1 MKSGI
6 LTIMKKELAR
16 FFGDKRTVAGVLLPG
31 VMIYVLYSFMG
42 TAMGSVFGVEE
53 DYVPSIQAVRLP
65 QSIAA
70 LADSAGM
77 ALTEGEEAGLPA
89 AMDQVA
95 GQELDLLVVFPEDFD
110 QAVADYSVASGE
122 PAPHVEVYYSSVST
136 ASQSAYM
143 AFTGLLDSY
152 ESLLANKFDVNAG
165 EGVYDLATAEES
177 TGALF
182 AMLMPMLLMMFLYSG
197 CSAVAP
203 ESIAGEKERGTIA
216 TMLVTPIRRS
226 DIAVG
231 KILALAV
238 ITVLSGASS
247 TLGTILSLP
256 NLMGGAAGEM
266 DANIYG
272 VRDYLLLAAVM
283 SSFLGMVLSLP
294 KIIGVSVGSF
304 VGSFGF
310 LSYFMLLL
318 LILSLVPLIV
328 AIISVVSTASRT
340 VKESSG
346 YTSVI
351 MVITMVLSLV
361 ASFVS
366 GIGGWSVVVPILN
379 AVVAMQNILT
389 GSYVVWQCLVSVL
402 MNLVYTAVIVFVMA
416 KMLSSERI
424 MFGK

>member
-136 ASQSAYM
+136 DSQSAYM

-247 TLGTILSLP
+247 ALGTILSLP

-266 DANIYG
+266 NANIYG
-272 VRDYLLLAAVM
+272 VRDYLLLAAVI
-283 SSFLGMVLSLP
+283 LST
-294 KIIGVSVGSF
+294 V
-304 VGSFGF
+304 
-310 LSYFMLLL
+310 LLL
-318 LILSLVPLIV
+318 VTLVALLS
-328 AIISVVSTASRT
+328 AFAKT
-340 VKESSG
+340 VKEAQT
-346 YTSVI
+346 YAVPLMI
-351 MVITMVLSLV
+351 LVMVLGITGMFGGGASQNLAVYAIPLYNSVQCIVGIFSFSLQGQAV
-361 ASFVS
+361 A
-366 GIGGWSVVVPILN
+366 LTA
-379 AVVAMQNILT
+379 AVNGAATLL
-389 GSYVVWQCLVSVL
+389 G
-402 MNLVYTAVIVFVMA
+402 VFVLTRMFN
-416 KMLSSERI
+416 SEGI
-424 MFGK
+424 IFGR

>member
-95 GQELDLLVVFPEDFD
+95 GQELDLLAVFPEDFD

-152 ESLLANKFDVNAG
+152 ESLLANKFDVNGG

-266 DANIYG
+266 NANIYG
-272 VRDYLLLAAVM
+272 VRDYLLLAAVI
-283 SSFLGMVLSLP
+283 LST
-294 KIIGVSVGSF
+294 V
-304 VGSFGF
+304 
-310 LSYFMLLL
+310 LLL
-318 LILSLVPLIV
+318 VTLVALLS
-328 AIISVVSTASRT
+328 AFAKT
-340 VKESSG
+340 VKEAQT
-346 YTSVI
+346 YAVPLMI
-351 MVITMVLSLV
+351 LVMVLGITGMFGGGASQNLAVYAIPLYNSVQCIVGIFSFSLLGQAV
-361 ASFVS
+361 A
-366 GIGGWSVVVPILN
+366 LTA
-379 AVVAMQNILT
+379 AVNGAATLL
-389 GSYVVWQCLVSVL
+389 G
-402 MNLVYTAVIVFVMA
+402 VFVLTRMFN
-416 KMLSSERI
+416 SEGI
-424 MFGK
+424 IFGR

>member
-266 DANIYG
+266 NANIYG
-272 VRDYLLLAAVM
+272 VRDYLLLAAVI
-283 SSFLGMVLSLP
+283 LST
-294 KIIGVSVGSF
+294 V
-304 VGSFGF
+304 
-310 LSYFMLLL
+310 LLL
-318 LILSLVPLIV
+318 VTLVALLS
-328 AIISVVSTASRT
+328 AFAKT
-340 VKESSG
+340 VKEAQT
-346 YTSVI
+346 YAVPLMI
-351 MVITMVLSLV
+351 LVMVLGITGMFGGGASQNLAVYAIPLYNSVQCIVGIFSFSLLGQAV
-361 ASFVS
+361 A
-366 GIGGWSVVVPILN
+366 LTA
-379 AVVAMQNILT
+379 AVNGAATLL
-389 GSYVVWQCLVSVL
+389 G
-402 MNLVYTAVIVFVMA
+402 VFVLTRMFN
-416 KMLSSERI
+416 SEGI
-424 MFGK
+424 IFGK

>member
-266 DANIYG
+266 NANIYG
-272 VRDYLLLAAVM
+272 VRDYLLLAAVI
-283 SSFLGMVLSLP
+283 LST
-294 KIIGVSVGSF
+294 V
-304 VGSFGF
+304 
-310 LSYFMLLL
+310 LLL
-318 LILSLVPLIV
+318 VTLVALLS
-328 AIISVVSTASRT
+328 AFAKT
-340 VKESSG
+340 VKEAQT
-346 YTSVI
+346 YAVPLMI
-351 MVITMVLSLV
+351 LVMVLGITGMFGGGASQNLAVYAIPLYNSVQCIVGIFSFSLLGQAV
-361 ASFVS
+361 A
-366 GIGGWSVVVPILN
+366 LTA
-379 AVVAMQNILT
+379 AVNGAATLL
-389 GSYVVWQCLVSVL
+389 G
-402 MNLVYTAVIVFVMA
+402 VFVLTRMFN
-416 KMLSSERI
+416 SEGI
-424 MFGK
+424 IFGR

>member
-216 TMLVTPIRRS
+216 TMLVTPLRRS

-247 TLGTILSLP
+247 ALGTILSLP

-266 DANIYG
+266 NANIYG
-272 VRDYLLLAAVM
+272 VRDYLLLAAVI
-283 SSFLGMVLSLP
+283 LST
-294 KIIGVSVGSF
+294 V
-304 VGSFGF
+304 
-310 LSYFMLLL
+310 LLL
-318 LILSLVPLIV
+318 VTLVALLS
-328 AIISVVSTASRT
+328 AFAKT
-340 VKESSG
+340 VKEAQT
-346 YTSVI
+346 YAVPLMI
-351 MVITMVLSLV
+351 LVMVLGITGMFGGGASQNLAVYAIPLYNSVQCIVGIFSFSLLGQAV
-361 ASFVS
+361 A
-366 GIGGWSVVVPILN
+366 LTA
-379 AVVAMQNILT
+379 AVNGAATLL
-389 GSYVVWQCLVSVL
+389 G
-402 MNLVYTAVIVFVMA
+402 VFVLTRMFN
-416 KMLSSERI
+416 SEGI
-424 MFGK
+424 IFGK

>member
-95 GQELDLLVVFPEDFD
+95 GQELDLLAVFPEDFD

-272 VRDYLLLAAVM
+272 VRDYLLLAAVI
-283 SSFLGMVLSLP
+283 LST
-294 KIIGVSVGSF
+294 V
-304 VGSFGF
+304 
-310 LSYFMLLL
+310 LLL
-318 LILSLVPLIV
+318 VTLVALLS
-328 AIISVVSTASRT
+328 AFAKT
-340 VKESSG
+340 VKEAQT
-346 YTSVI
+346 YAVPLMI
-351 MVITMVLSLV
+351 LVMVLGITGMFGGGASQNLAVYAIPLYNSVQCIVGIFSFSLLGQAV
-361 ASFVS
+361 A
-366 GIGGWSVVVPILN
+366 LTA
-379 AVVAMQNILT
+379 AVNGAATLL
-389 GSYVVWQCLVSVL
+389 G
-402 MNLVYTAVIVFVMA
+402 VFVLTRMFN
-416 KMLSSERI
+416 SEGI
-424 MFGK
+424 IFGK

>member
-95 GQELDLLVVFPEDFD
+95 GQELDLLAVFPEDFD

-247 TLGTILSLP
+247 ALGTILSLP

-266 DANIYG
+266 NANIYG
-272 VRDYLLLAAVM
+272 VRDYLLLAAVI
-283 SSFLGMVLSLP
+283 LST
-294 KIIGVSVGSF
+294 V
-304 VGSFGF
+304 
-310 LSYFMLLL
+310 LLL
-318 LILSLVPLIV
+318 VTLVALLS
-328 AIISVVSTASRT
+328 AFAKT
-340 VKESSG
+340 VKEAQT
-346 YTSVI
+346 YAVPLMI
-351 MVITMVLSLV
+351 LVMVLGITGMFGGGASQNLAVYAIPLYNSVQCIVGIFSFSLLGQAV
-361 ASFVS
+361 A
-366 GIGGWSVVVPILN
+366 LTA
-379 AVVAMQNILT
+379 AVNGAATLL
-389 GSYVVWQCLVSVL
+389 G
-402 MNLVYTAVIVFVMA
+402 VFVLTRMFN
-416 KMLSSERI
+416 SEGI
-424 MFGK
+424 IFGK

>member
-89 AMDQVA
+89 AMAQVA
-95 GQELDLLVVFPEDFD
+95 GQELDLLAVFPEDFD

-152 ESLLANKFDVNAG
+152 ESLLANKFDVNAR

-247 TLGTILSLP
+247 ALGTILSLP

-272 VRDYLLLAAVM
+272 VRDYLFLAAVI
-283 SSFLGMVLSLP
+283 LST
-294 KIIGVSVGSF
+294 V
-304 VGSFGF
+304 
-310 LSYFMLLL
+310 LLL
-318 LILSLVPLIV
+318 VTLVALLS
-328 AIISVVSTASRT
+328 AFAKT
-340 VKESSG
+340 VKEAQT
-346 YTSVI
+346 YAVPLMI
-351 MVITMVLSLV
+351 LVMVLGITGMFGGGASQNLAVYAIPLYNSVQCIVGIFSFSLLGQAV
-361 ASFVS
+361 A
-366 GIGGWSVVVPILN
+366 LTA
-379 AVVAMQNILT
+379 AVNGAATLL
-389 GSYVVWQCLVSVL
+389 G
-402 MNLVYTAVIVFVMA
+402 VFVLTRMFN
-416 KMLSSERI
+416 SEGI
-424 MFGK
+424 IFGK

>member
-95 GQELDLLVVFPEDFD
+95 GQELDLLAVFPEDFD

-247 TLGTILSLP
+247 ALGTILSLP

-272 VRDYLLLAAVM
+272 VRDYLLLAAVI
-283 SSFLGMVLSLP
+283 LST
-294 KIIGVSVGSF
+294 V
-304 VGSFGF
+304 
-310 LSYFMLLL
+310 LLL
-318 LILSLVPLIV
+318 VTLVALLS
-328 AIISVVSTASRT
+328 AFAKT
-340 VKESSG
+340 VKEAQT
-346 YTSVI
+346 YAVPLMI
-351 MVITMVLSLV
+351 LVMVLGITGMFGGGASQNLAMYAIPLYNSVQCIVGIFSFSVLGSGV
-361 ASFVS
+361 AVTA
-366 GIGGWSVVVPILN
+366 
-379 AVVAMQNILT
+379 AVNGAATLLGVFILT
-389 GSYVVWQCLVSVL
+389 R
-402 MNLVYTAVIVFVMA
+402 MFN
-416 KMLSSERI
+416 SEKI
-424 MFGK
+424 IFGR

>member
-95 GQELDLLVVFPEDFD
+95 GQELDLLAVFPEDFD

-152 ESLLANKFDVNAG
+152 ESLQANKFDVNAG

-247 TLGTILSLP
+247 ALGTILSLP

-272 VRDYLLLAAVM
+272 VRDYLFLAAVI
-283 SSFLGMVLSLP
+283 LST
-294 KIIGVSVGSF
+294 V
-304 VGSFGF
+304 
-310 LSYFMLLL
+310 LLL
-318 LILSLVPLIV
+318 VTLVALLS
-328 AIISVVSTASRT
+328 AFAKT
-340 VKESSG
+340 VKEAQT
-346 YTSVI
+346 YAVPLMI
-351 MVITMVLSLV
+351 LVMVLGITGMFGGGASQNLAVYAIPLYNSVQCIVGIFSFSLLGQAV
-361 ASFVS
+361 A
-366 GIGGWSVVVPILN
+366 LTA
-379 AVVAMQNILT
+379 AVNGAATLL
-389 GSYVVWQCLVSVL
+389 G
-402 MNLVYTAVIVFVMA
+402 VFVLTRMFN
-416 KMLSSERI
+416 SEGI
-424 MFGK
+424 IFGR

>member
-122 PAPHVEVYYSSVST
+122 PAPHVEIYYSSVST

-247 TLGTILSLP
+247 ALGTILSLP

-272 VRDYLLLAAVM
+272 VRDYLLLAAVI
-283 SSFLGMVLSLP
+283 LST
-294 KIIGVSVGSF
+294 V
-304 VGSFGF
+304 
-310 LSYFMLLL
+310 LLL
-318 LILSLVPLIV
+318 VTLVALLS
-328 AIISVVSTASRT
+328 AFAKT
-340 VKESSG
+340 VKEAQT
-346 YTSVI
+346 YAVPLMI
-351 MVITMVLSLV
+351 LVMVLGITGMFGGGASQNLAVYAIPLYNSVQCIVGIFSFSLLGQAV
-361 ASFVS
+361 A
-366 GIGGWSVVVPILN
+366 LTA
-379 AVVAMQNILT
+379 AVNGAATLL
-389 GSYVVWQCLVSVL
+389 G
-402 MNLVYTAVIVFVMA
+402 VFVLTRMFN
-416 KMLSSERI
+416 SEGI
-424 MFGK
+424 IFGK

>member
-272 VRDYLLLAAVM
+272 VRDYLFLAAVI
-283 SSFLGMVLSLP
+283 LST
-294 KIIGVSVGSF
+294 V
-304 VGSFGF
+304 
-310 LSYFMLLL
+310 LLL
-318 LILSLVPLIV
+318 VTLVALLS
-328 AIISVVSTASRT
+328 AFAKT
-340 VKESSG
+340 VKEAQT
-346 YTSVI
+346 YAVPLMI
-351 MVITMVLSLV
+351 LVMVLGITGMFGGGASQNLAVYAIPLYNSVQCIVGIFSFSLLGQAV
-361 ASFVS
+361 A
-366 GIGGWSVVVPILN
+366 LTA
-379 AVVAMQNILT
+379 AVNGAATLL
-389 GSYVVWQCLVSVL
+389 G
-402 MNLVYTAVIVFVMA
+402 VFVLTRMFN
-416 KMLSSERI
+416 SEGI
-424 MFGK
+424 IFGK

>member
-272 VRDYLLLAAVM
+272 VRDYLFLAAVI
-283 SSFLGMVLSLP
+283 LST
-294 KIIGVSVGSF
+294 V
-304 VGSFGF
+304 
-310 LSYFMLLL
+310 LLL
-318 LILSLVPLIV
+318 VTLVALLS
-328 AIISVVSTASRT
+328 AFAKT
-340 VKESSG
+340 VKEAQTYAVPLMILVMLLGVTGMFGGGASQNLAV
-346 YTSVI
+346 YAIPLYNSVQCI
-351 MVITMVLSLV
+351 VGIFSFSLQGQAV
-361 ASFVS
+361 A
-366 GIGGWSVVVPILN
+366 LTA
-379 AVVAMQNILT
+379 AVNGAATLL
-389 GSYVVWQCLVSVL
+389 G
-402 MNLVYTAVIVFVMA
+402 VFVLTRMFN
-416 KMLSSERI
+416 SEGI
-424 MFGK
+424 IFGK

>member
-95 GQELDLLVVFPEDFD
+95 GQELDLLAVFPEDFD

-272 VRDYLLLAAVM
+272 VRDYLFLAAVI
-283 SSFLGMVLSLP
+283 LST
-294 KIIGVSVGSF
+294 V
-304 VGSFGF
+304 
-310 LSYFMLLL
+310 LLL
-318 LILSLVPLIV
+318 VTLVALLS
-328 AIISVVSTASRT
+328 AFAKT
-340 VKESSG
+340 VKEAQT
-346 YTSVI
+346 YAVPLMI
-351 MVITMVLSLV
+351 LVMVLGITGMFGGGASQNLAVYAIPLYNSVQCIVGIFSFSLLGQAV
-361 ASFVS
+361 A
-366 GIGGWSVVVPILN
+366 LTA
-379 AVVAMQNILT
+379 AVNGAATLL
-389 GSYVVWQCLVSVL
+389 G
-402 MNLVYTAVIVFVMA
+402 VFVLTRMFN
-416 KMLSSERI
+416 SEGI
-424 MFGK
+424 IFGK

>member
-95 GQELDLLVVFPEDFD
+95 GQELDLLAVFPEDFD

-247 TLGTILSLP
+247 ALGTSLSLP

-266 DANIYG
+266 NANIYG
-272 VRDYLLLAAVM
+272 VRDYLLLAAVI
-283 SSFLGMVLSLP
+283 LST
-294 KIIGVSVGSF
+294 V
-304 VGSFGF
+304 
-310 LSYFMLLL
+310 LLL
-318 LILSLVPLIV
+318 VTLVALLS
-328 AIISVVSTASRT
+328 AFAKT
-340 VKESSG
+340 VKEAQT
-346 YTSVI
+346 YAVPLMI
-351 MVITMVLSLV
+351 LVMVLGITGMFGGGASQNLAVYAIPLYNSVQCIVGIFSFSLLGQAV
-361 ASFVS
+361 A
-366 GIGGWSVVVPILN
+366 LTA
-379 AVVAMQNILT
+379 AVNGAATLL
-389 GSYVVWQCLVSVL
+389 G
-402 MNLVYTAVIVFVMA
+402 VFVLTRMFN
-416 KMLSSERI
+416 SEGI
-424 MFGK
+424 IFGK

>member
-231 KILALAV
+231 KILALAA

-272 VRDYLLLAAVM
+272 VRDYLFLAAVI
-283 SSFLGMVLSLP
+283 LST
-294 KIIGVSVGSF
+294 V
-304 VGSFGF
+304 
-310 LSYFMLLL
+310 LLL
-318 LILSLVPLIV
+318 VTLVALLS
-328 AIISVVSTASRT
+328 AFAKT
-340 VKESSG
+340 VKEAQT
-346 YTSVI
+346 YAVPLMI
-351 MVITMVLSLV
+351 LVMVLGITGMFGGGASQNLAVYAIPLYNSVQCIVGIFSFSLLGQAV
-361 ASFVS
+361 A
-366 GIGGWSVVVPILN
+366 LTA
-379 AVVAMQNILT
+379 AVNGAATLL
-389 GSYVVWQCLVSVL
+389 G
-402 MNLVYTAVIVFVMA
+402 VFVLTRMFN
-416 KMLSSERI
+416 SEGI
-424 MFGK
+424 IFGK

>member
-53 DYVPSIQAVRLP
+53 DYVPSIQAVRMP

-95 GQELDLLVVFPEDFD
+95 GQELDLLAVFPEDFD

-231 KILALAV
+231 KILALAA

-272 VRDYLLLAAVM
+272 VRDYLFLAAVI
-283 SSFLGMVLSLP
+283 LST
-294 KIIGVSVGSF
+294 V
-304 VGSFGF
+304 
-310 LSYFMLLL
+310 LLL
-318 LILSLVPLIV
+318 VTLVALLS
-328 AIISVVSTASRT
+328 AFAKT
-340 VKESSG
+340 VKEAQT
-346 YTSVI
+346 YAVPLMI
-351 MVITMVLSLV
+351 LVMVLGITGMFGGGASQNLAVYAIPLYNSVQCIVGIFSFSLLGQAV
-361 ASFVS
+361 A
-366 GIGGWSVVVPILN
+366 LTA
-379 AVVAMQNILT
+379 AVNGAATLL
-389 GSYVVWQCLVSVL
+389 G
-402 MNLVYTAVIVFVMA
+402 VFVLTRMFN
-416 KMLSSERI
+416 SEGI
-424 MFGK
+424 IFGK

>member
-247 TLGTILSLP
+247 ALGTILSLP

-266 DANIYG
+266 NANIYG
-272 VRDYLLLAAVM
+272 VRDYLFLAAVI
-283 SSFLGMVLSLP
+283 LST
-294 KIIGVSVGSF
+294 V
-304 VGSFGF
+304 
-310 LSYFMLLL
+310 LLL
-318 LILSLVPLIV
+318 VTLVALLS
-328 AIISVVSTASRT
+328 AFAKT
-340 VKESSG
+340 VKEAQT
-346 YTSVI
+346 YAVPLMI
-351 MVITMVLSLV
+351 LVMVLGITGMFGGGASQNLAVYAIPLYNSVQCIVGIFSFSLQGQAV
-361 ASFVS
+361 A
-366 GIGGWSVVVPILN
+366 LTA
-379 AVVAMQNILT
+379 AVNGAATLL
-389 GSYVVWQCLVSVL
+389 G
-402 MNLVYTAVIVFVMA
+402 VFVLTRMFN
-416 KMLSSERI
+416 SEGI
-424 MFGK
+424 IFGK

>member
-122 PAPHVEVYYSSVST
+122 PAPHVEIYYSSVST

-143 AFTGLLDSY
+143 AFTGLLNSY

-247 TLGTILSLP
+247 ALGTILSLP

-266 DANIYG
+266 NANIYG
-272 VRDYLLLAAVM
+272 VRDYLLLAAVI
-283 SSFLGMVLSLP
+283 LST
-294 KIIGVSVGSF
+294 V
-304 VGSFGF
+304 
-310 LSYFMLLL
+310 LLL
-318 LILSLVPLIV
+318 VTLVALLS
-328 AIISVVSTASRT
+328 AFAKT
-340 VKESSG
+340 VKEAQT
-346 YTSVI
+346 YAVPLMI
-351 MVITMVLSLV
+351 LVMVLGITGMFGGGASQNLAVYAIPLYNSVQCIVGIFSFSLLGQAV
-361 ASFVS
+361 A
-366 GIGGWSVVVPILN
+366 LTA
-379 AVVAMQNILT
+379 AVNGAATLL
-389 GSYVVWQCLVSVL
+389 G
-402 MNLVYTAVIVFVMA
+402 VFVLTRMFN
-416 KMLSSERI
+416 SEGI
-424 MFGK
+424 IFGK

>member
-95 GQELDLLVVFPEDFD
+95 GQELDLLAVFPEDFD

-247 TLGTILSLP
+247 ALGTILSLP

-266 DANIYG
+266 NANIYG
-272 VRDYLLLAAVM
+272 VRDYLLLAAVI
-283 SSFLGMVLSLP
+283 LST
-294 KIIGVSVGSF
+294 V
-304 VGSFGF
+304 
-310 LSYFMLLL
+310 LLL
-318 LILSLVPLIV
+318 VTLVALLS
-328 AIISVVSTASRT
+328 AFAKT
-340 VKESSG
+340 VKEAQT
-346 YTSVI
+346 YAVPLMI
-351 MVITMVLSLV
+351 LVMVLGITGMFGGGASQNLAVYAIPLYNSVQCIVGIFSFSLQGQAV
-361 ASFVS
+361 A
-366 GIGGWSVVVPILN
+366 LTA
-379 AVVAMQNILT
+379 AVNGAATLL
-389 GSYVVWQCLVSVL
+389 G
-402 MNLVYTAVIVFVMA
+402 VFVLTRMFN
-416 KMLSSERI
+416 SEGI
-424 MFGK
+424 IFGR

>member
-143 AFTGLLDSY
+143 AFTGLLNSY

-247 TLGTILSLP
+247 ALGTILSLP

-272 VRDYLLLAAVM
+272 VRDYLFLAAVI
-283 SSFLGMVLSLP
+283 LST
-294 KIIGVSVGSF
+294 V
-304 VGSFGF
+304 
-310 LSYFMLLL
+310 LLL
-318 LILSLVPLIV
+318 VTLVALLS
-328 AIISVVSTASRT
+328 AFAKT
-340 VKESSG
+340 VKEAQT
-346 YTSVI
+346 YAVPLMI
-351 MVITMVLSLV
+351 LVMVLGITGMFGGGASQNLAVYAIPLYNSVQCNVGIFSFSLLGQAV
-361 ASFVS
+361 A
-366 GIGGWSVVVPILN
+366 LTA
-379 AVVAMQNILT
+379 AVNGAATLL
-389 GSYVVWQCLVSVL
+389 G
-402 MNLVYTAVIVFVMA
+402 VFVLTRMFN
-416 KMLSSERI
+416 SEGI
-424 MFGK
+424 IFGK

>member
-31 VMIYVLYSFMG
+31 VLIYVLYSFMG
-42 TAMGSVFGVEE
+42 TAMGSVFGVAE
-53 DYVPSIQAVRLP
+53 DASIQAVRLP

-70 LADSAGM
+70 AADSAGM
-77 ALTEGEEAGLPA
+77 ALTEGSEADLPA
-89 AMDQVA
+89 AKALVTE
-95 GQELDLLVVFPEDFD
+95 QELDLLVVFPEAFD
-110 QAVADYSVASGE
+110 QAVADYNVASGE
-122 PAPHVEVYYSSVST
+122 PAPLVEVYYNSVST
-136 ASQSAYM
+136 TSQSAYM

-165 EGVYDLATAEES
+165 EGGYDLATAEES

-247 TLGTILSLP
+247 ALGTILALP
-256 NLMGGAAGEM
+256 KLMGGAAGEM
-266 DANIYG
+266 DAAIYG
-272 VRDYLLLAAVM
+272 IREYLLLAAVI
-283 SSFLGMVLSLP
+283 LST
-294 KIIGVSVGSF
+294 V
-304 VGSFGF
+304 
-310 LSYFMLLL
+310 LLL
-318 LILSLVPLIV
+318 VTLVALLS
-328 AIISVVSTASRT
+328 AFART
-340 VKESSG
+340 VKEAQS
-346 YTSVI
+346 YAVPLMI
-351 MVITMVLSLV
+351 LVMVLGITGMFGGGASQNLAMYAIPLYNSVQCIVGIFSFSVLGSGV
-361 ASFVS
+361 AVTA
-366 GIGGWSVVVPILN
+366 
-379 AVVAMQNILT
+379 AVNGAATLLGVFILT
-389 GSYVVWQCLVSVL
+389 R
-402 MNLVYTAVIVFVMA
+402 MFN
-416 KMLSSERI
+416 SEKI
-424 MFGK
+424 IFGR

>member
-77 ALTEGEEAGLPA
+77 ALTEGEEAGLPT
-89 AMDQVA
+89 AMAQVA

-247 TLGTILSLP
+247 ALGTILSLP

-272 VRDYLLLAAVM
+272 VRDYLLLAAVI
-283 SSFLGMVLSLP
+283 LST
-294 KIIGVSVGSF
+294 V
-304 VGSFGF
+304 
-310 LSYFMLLL
+310 LLL
-318 LILSLVPLIV
+318 VTLVALLS
-328 AIISVVSTASRT
+328 AFAKT
-340 VKESSG
+340 VKEAQT
-346 YTSVI
+346 YAVPLMI
-351 MVITMVLSLV
+351 LVMVLGITGMFGGGASQNLAVYAIPLYNSVQCIVGIFSFSLQGQAV
-361 ASFVS
+361 A
-366 GIGGWSVVVPILN
+366 LTA
-379 AVVAMQNILT
+379 AVNGAATLL
-389 GSYVVWQCLVSVL
+389 G
-402 MNLVYTAVIVFVMA
+402 VFVLTRMFN
-416 KMLSSERI
+416 SEGI
-424 MFGK
+424 IFGR